1 VFHVHTTGRP
11 KRGKLNTEQKS
22 KVVLK
27 RVVEPPG
34 PKAEAVVARDK
45 KVLSPYNRPFYYHFV
60 VEKGKGCIIEDIDGN
75 EYLDF
80 NSGLGAMNVGHCHPE
95 VVKAIAN
102 QAERLLHYSYT
113 DFYYRYAVELAEK
126 LNEITPGD
134 FQKKAFFSGSGAESI
149 EAFAKVSRWHSKRPL
164 FLAYTGAFHGRSM
177 GALSFTASS
186 IVQKARYFPTMPGVY
201 HVPYAYCYRCPFK
214 MTYPDCNYW
223 CVDFIE
229 DNVLKKYVP
238 PQEVAASLIEPIQG
252 EGGYVVPPPEY
263 HKRLKKLYD
272 KHGIIFA
279 VDEVQCGFGRTGKWW
294 AIEHFGVVPDIICSS
309 KALGG
314 GISLGATIGR
324 ADIYDWEAGSHCTTL
339 GGTPVACEASLAT
352 IRVIE
357 NEKLLENA
365 AKQGDYIVKRMKEIQ
380 ETTEIIG
387 DVRGKGLMIGVEIV
401 KDKKSKEKDG
411 DAAHDIIKTAW
422 KKGVVA
428 IGAGEN
434 SFRIAPPLVIT
445 RELVEF
451 GIEKLEESIREVEKK
466 K

>member
-1 VFHVHTTGRP
+1 
-11 KRGKLNTEQKS
+11 
-22 KVVLK
+22 
-27 RVVEPPG
+27 
-34 PKAEAVVARDK
+34 
-45 KVLSPYNRPFYYHFV
+45 
-60 VEKGKGCIIEDIDGN
+60 
-75 EYLDF
+75 
-80 NSGLGAMNVGHCHPE
+80 
-95 VVKAIAN
+95 VVKAITK

-126 LNEITPGD
+126 LNEITPGNYT
-134 FQKKAFFSGSGAESI
+134 KKVFFSGSGAESI
-149 EAFAKVSRWHSKRPL
+149 EAFAKVARWHSKRPL

-201 HVPYAYCYRCPFK
+201 HVPFAYCYRCPYK
-214 MTYPDCNYW
+214 MSLPDCNYW

-229 DNVLKKYVP
+229 ELVLKKYVP
-238 PQEVAASLIEPIQG
+238 PNEVAAALIEPIQG

-263 HKRLKKLYD
+263 HRRLKKLYD
-272 KHGIIFA
+272 KYGILYA
-279 VDEVQCGFGRTGKWW
+279 VDEVQCGMGRTGKWW

-324 ADIYDWEAGSHCTTL
+324 AEIFDWDAGSHCTTL

-357 NEKLLENA
+357 KEKLMQNA
-365 AKQGDYIVKRMKEIQ
+365 TRIGDHIMKRMREVMAGSD
-380 ETTEIIG
+380 IIG
-387 DVRGKGLMIGVEIV
+387 DVRGKGLMIGIEVI
-401 KDKKSKEKDG
+401 KDKKSKARFG
-411 DAAHDIIKTAW
+411 AGAHDIIHKAW
-422 KKGVVA
+422 RKGVVA

-445 RELVEF
+445 KDQADF
-451 GIEKLEESIREVEKK
+451 GVDVLAECIKEVEKER
-466 K
+466 

>member
-1 VFHVHTTGRP
+1 M
-11 KRGKLNTEQKS
+11 
-22 KVVLK
+22 K
-27 RVVEPPG
+27 RVVDPPG
-34 PKAEAVVARDK
+34 PKAKATVERDK
-45 KVLSPYNRPFYYHFV
+45 KVLSPYNRPYYYPFV

-75 EYLDF
+75 EYVDF

-95 VVKAIAN
+95 VVEAIAK
-102 QAERLLHYSYT
+102 QAGRLLHYSYT

-134 FQKKAFFSGSGAESI
+134 YTKKVFFSGSGAESI

-201 HVPYAYCYRCPFK
+201 HVPFAYCYRCPYK
-214 MTYPDCNYW
+214 MSLPDCNYW

-229 DNVLKKYVP
+229 DFVLKKYVP
-238 PQEVAASLIEPIQG
+238 PNEVAASLIEPIQG

-272 KHGIIFA
+272 KYGILYA
-279 VDEVQCGFGRTGKWW
+279 VDEVQSGMARTGKWW

-324 ADIYDWEAGSHCTTL
+324 AEIFDWDAGSHCTTL

-357 NEKLLENA
+357 KEKLMENA
-365 AKQGDYIVKRMKEIQ
+365 TKVGDHIVKRMKEVMR
-380 ETTEIIG
+380 TSEIVG

-401 KDKKSKEKDG
+401 KDKESKAKFGDG
-411 DAAHDIIKTAW
+411 AHDIIHKAW

-445 RELVEF
+445 MDQADF
-451 GIEKLEESIREVEKK
+451 GVDVLTECIKEVEKER
-466 K
+466 

>member
-1 VFHVHTTGRP
+1 M
-11 KRGKLNTEQKS
+11 NSEQKT
-22 KVVLK
+22 KVSLK
-27 RVVEPPG
+27 RVVDPPG
-34 PKAEAVVARDK
+34 PKAKATVERDK
-45 KVLSPYNRPFYYHFV
+45 KVLSPYNRPYYYPFV

-75 EYLDF
+75 EYVDF
-80 NSGLGAMNVGHCHPE
+80 NAGLGAMNVGHCHPE
-95 VVKAIAN
+95 VVKAIAK
-102 QAERLLHYSYT
+102 QSERLLHYSYT

-134 FQKKAFFSGSGAESI
+134 FTKKVFFSGSGAESI
-149 EAFAKVSRWHSKRPL
+149 EAFAKVARWHSKRPL

-201 HVPYAYCYRCPFK
+201 HVPFAYCYRCPYK
-214 MTYPDCNYW
+214 MSLPDCNYW

-229 DNVLKKYVP
+229 DLVLKKYVP
-238 PQEVAASLIEPIQG
+238 PNEVAAALIEPIQG

-272 KHGIIFA
+272 KYGILYA
-279 VDEVQCGFGRTGKWW
+279 VDEVQCGMGRTGKWW

-324 ADIYDWEAGSHCTTL
+324 AEIFDWDAGSHCTTL

-357 NEKLLENA
+357 KEKLMENA
-365 AKQGDYIVKRMKEIQ
+365 TRIGDHIMKRMREVM
-380 ETTEIIG
+380 ETSDIVG

-401 KDKKSKEKDG
+401 KDKKSKARFG
-411 DAAHDIIKTAW
+411 QGSHDIIHKAW

-434 SFRIAPPLVIT
+434 CFRIAPPLVIT
-445 RELVEF
+445 KDQADF
-451 GIEKLEESIREVEKK
+451 GVDVLTECIKEVEKER
-466 K
+466 

>member
-1 VFHVHTTGRP
+1 
-11 KRGKLNTEQKS
+11 LNSEQKT
-22 KVVLK
+22 KVSLK
-27 RVVEPPG
+27 RVVDPPG
-34 PKAEAVVARDK
+34 PKAKATVERDK
-45 KVLSPYNRPFYYHFV
+45 KVLSPYNRPYYYPFV

-75 EYLDF
+75 EYVDF
-80 NSGLGAMNVGHCHPE
+80 NAGLGAMNVGHCHPE
-95 VVKAIAN
+95 VVKAIAK
-102 QAERLLHYSYT
+102 QSERLLHYSYT

-134 FQKKAFFSGSGAESI
+134 FTKKVFFSGSGAESI
-149 EAFAKVSRWHSKRPL
+149 EAFAKVARWHSKRPL

-201 HVPYAYCYRCPFK
+201 HVPFAYCYRCPYK
-214 MTYPDCNYW
+214 MSLPDCNYW

-229 DNVLKKYVP
+229 ELVLKKYVP
-238 PQEVAASLIEPIQG
+238 PNEVAAALIEPIQG

-272 KHGIIFA
+272 KYGILYA
-279 VDEVQCGFGRTGKWW
+279 VDEVQCGMGRTGKWW

-324 ADIYDWEAGSHCTTL
+324 AEIFDWDAGSHCTTL

-357 NEKLLENA
+357 KEKLMENA
-365 AKQGDYIVKRMKEIQ
+365 TRIGDHIMKRMREVM
-380 ETTEIIG
+380 ETSDIVG

-401 KDKKSKEKDG
+401 KDKKSKARFG
-411 DAAHDIIKTAW
+411 QGSHDIIHKAW

-434 SFRIAPPLVIT
+434 CFRIAPPLVIT
-445 RELVEF
+445 KDQADF
-451 GIEKLEESIREVEKK
+451 GVDVLTECIKEVEKER
-466 K
+466 

>member
-1 VFHVHTTGRP
+1 
-11 KRGKLNTEQKS
+11 
-22 KVVLK
+22 
-27 RVVEPPG
+27 VE
-34 PKAEAVVARDK
+34 RDK
-45 KVLSPYNRPFYYHFV
+45 KVLSPYNRPYYYPFV

-75 EYLDF
+75 EYVDF
-80 NSGLGAMNVGHCHPE
+80 NAGLGAMNVGHCHPE
-95 VVKAIAN
+95 VVKAIAK
-102 QAERLLHYSYT
+102 QSERLLHYSYT

-134 FQKKAFFSGSGAESI
+134 FTKKVFFSGSGAESI
-149 EAFAKVSRWHSKRPL
+149 EAFAKVARWHSKRPL

-201 HVPYAYCYRCPFK
+201 HVPFAYCYRCPYK
-214 MTYPDCNYW
+214 MSLPDCNYW

-229 DNVLKKYVP
+229 ELVLKKYVP
-238 PQEVAASLIEPIQG
+238 PNEVAAALIEPIQG

-272 KHGIIFA
+272 KYGILYA
-279 VDEVQCGFGRTGKWW
+279 VDEVQCGMGRTGKWW

-324 ADIYDWEAGSHCTTL
+324 AEIFDWDAGSHCTTL

-357 NEKLLENA
+357 KEKLMENA
-365 AKQGDYIVKRMKEIQ
+365 TRIGDHIMKRMREVM
-380 ETTEIIG
+380 ETSDIVG

-401 KDKKSKEKDG
+401 KDKKSKARFG
-411 DAAHDIIKTAW
+411 QGSHDIIHKAW

-434 SFRIAPPLVIT
+434 CFRIAPPLVIT
-445 RELVEF
+445 KDQADF
-451 GIEKLEESIREVEKK
+451 GVDVLTECIKEVEKER
-466 K
+466 

>member
-1 VFHVHTTGRP
+1 M
-11 KRGKLNTEQKS
+11 
-22 KVVLK
+22 K

-34 PKAEAVVARDK
+34 PKAKSTVERDK
-45 KVLSPYNRPFYYHFV
+45 KVLSPYNRPYYYPFV

-75 EYLDF
+75 EYVDF

-95 VVKAIAN
+95 VVKAIAD
-102 QAERLLHYSYT
+102 QAQRLLHYSYT

-134 FQKKAFFSGSGAESI
+134 YTKKVFFSGSGAESI
-149 EAFAKVSRWHSKRPL
+149 EAFAKVARWHSKRPL

-201 HVPYAYCYRCPFK
+201 HVPFAYCYRCPYK
-214 MTYPDCNYW
+214 MSLPDCNYW

-229 DNVLKKYVP
+229 DFVLKKYVP
-238 PQEVAASLIEPIQG
+238 PNEVAASLIEPIQG

-272 KHGIIFA
+272 KYGILYA
-279 VDEVQCGFGRTGKWW
+279 VDEVQSGMARTGKWW

-324 ADIYDWEAGSHCTTL
+324 AEIFDWDAGSHCTTL

-357 NEKLLENA
+357 KEKLMQNA
-365 AKQGDYIVKRMKEIQ
+365 TRMGDHIMKRMREVMQTSDIV
-380 ETTEIIG
+380 G

-401 KDKKSKEKDG
+401 KDKKSKAKWGDG
-411 DAAHDIIKTAW
+411 AHDIIHKAW

-445 RELVEF
+445 KDQADF
-451 GIEKLEESIREVEKK
+451 GVDVLAECIREVEKER
-466 K
+466 